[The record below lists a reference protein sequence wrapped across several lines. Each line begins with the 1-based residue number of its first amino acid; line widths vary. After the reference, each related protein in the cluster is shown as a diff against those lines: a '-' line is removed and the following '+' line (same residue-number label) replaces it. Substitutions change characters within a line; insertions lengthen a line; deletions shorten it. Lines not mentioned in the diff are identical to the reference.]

1 MNYIQ
6 VIDDRDMVMG
16 TPPILTIRDDKAAD
30 NIVRCLVE
38 NGMMVKRQHKPITG
52 LGVD

>member
-6 VIDDRDMVMG
+6 VIDDRSAWASA
-16 TPPILTIRDDKAAD
+16 PPVLQVKDDTAAD

-38 NGMMVKRQHKPITG
+38 NGMMVKRQHEVIR
-52 LGVD
+52 